1 MRRPKSPAAAR
12 PPLPPGEGRGEGAPC
27 GFSLVELLV
36 VITIMLALMGL
47 AGAAVS
53 NARNSQKRQE
63 TQGLI
68 AKLDAVIQQQFASY
82 AGRDVVAAT
91 PAARAV
97 ELRRQVTGDLPDR
110 WVDVKFMADN
120 AAQFTSPQQRVYIA
134 VWNSFP
140 ASKRLCPGD
149 TGYPTTA
156 ADLNN
161 PATLTAHG
169 QNFVSFAHSGA
180 ECLFMIVMRGGI
192 ANCLDCSDLTTG
204 RIGDKDGDGAFEF
217 WDAWNNPIGY
227 ILWPGALE
235 LPADSGQKFFSTSAP
250 FAPGASGRTMRPLL
264 YSAGPDGFE
273 EFDNTPSK
281 PTPQYPAAGWYG
293 FRCNPLPAGLG
304 QFRSSNLGS
313 GSACGDPTQQP
324 ANVLAAPL
332 TGASDNITNFDA
344 EAKQ

>member
-12 PPLPPGEGRGEGAPC
+12 PPLPPGEGRGEGAPR

-36 VITIMLALMGL
+36 VITIMLVLMGL

-53 NARNSQKRQE
+53 NARNGQKRQE

-134 VWNSFP
+134 VWNSF
-140 ASKRLCPGD
+140 SNTQRTMPGTD
-149 TGYPTTA
+149 PKLHVNVAYA
-156 ADLNN
+156 
-161 PATLTAHG
+161 
-169 QNFVSFAHSGA
+169 GA
-180 ECLFMIVMRGGI
+180 ECLFMIVMRGGV

-204 RIGDKDGDGAFEF
+204 SIGDKDGDGAFEF
-217 WDAWNNPIGY
+217 WDAWDRPIGY
-227 ILWPGALE
+227 ILWPGDLQ
-235 LPADSGQKFFSTSAP
+235 LPADSGTKFFSDSPP
-250 FAPGASGRTMRPLL
+250 FAVGATGRTLRPLI
-264 YSAGPDGFE
+264 YSAGADGEYGFE
-273 EFDNTPSK
+273 RNGEAPNFTANPSNCGNPVIA
-281 PTPQYPAAGWYG
+281 PTSTAAG
-293 FRCNPLPAGLG
+293 PLA
-304 QFRSSNLGS
+304 
-313 GSACGDPTQQP
+313 
-324 ANVLAAPL
+324 
-332 TGASDNITNFDA
+332 GASDNLTNFDE
-344 EAKQ
+344 EAKR